1 MRKTKYIVL
10 SGIVLVALCSFTL
23 VNTSTPE
30 KDKLLMRLIPKD
42 SKLVDQ
48 LEYKLVEEEG
58 TLEFRRDDMREY
70 IESRV
75 NQYPNKYYSSIYLRL
90 EMRDISGK
98 INYHVAITK
107 DKLGDIEFNLMM
119 VNGLL
124 YKNKGRLQSESK
136 YLAEK
141 LNDYVIK
148 RSVKLVKMVNA
159 LHEDYRLEFAD
170 EMMELA
176 DHIKSIPSLL
186 EEAKYLQFDVESLIM

>member
-1 MRKTKYIVL
+1 MARAKL
-10 SGIVLVALCSFTL
+10 SEELKKEIKAL
-23 VNTSTPE
+23 TSKE

-148 RSVKLVKMVNA
+148 RAVKLVKMVNA

>member
-1 MRKTKYIVL
+1 MARAKLSDELKTEIK
-10 SGIVLVALCSFTL
+10 AL
-23 VNTSTPE
+23 PAKE

-48 LEYKLVEEEG
+48 LHYKLVEEES

-75 NQYPNKYYSSIYLRL
+75 NLYPNKYYSSVYLRL

-141 LNDYVIK
+141 LNDYVVK
-148 RSVKLVKMVNA
+148 RAVKLVKLVNA

-176 DHIKSIPSLL
+176 DHINSIPSLQ
-186 EEAKYLQFDVESLIM
+186 EEAKYLQFEVKNLML

>member
-1 MRKTKYIVL
+1 
-10 SGIVLVALCSFTL
+10 
-23 VNTSTPE
+23 
-30 KDKLLMRLIPKD
+30 
-42 SKLVDQ
+42 
-48 LEYKLVEEEG
+48 
-58 TLEFRRDDMREY
+58 
-70 IESRV
+70 
-75 NQYPNKYYSSIYLRL
+75 
-90 EMRDISGK
+90 MRDISGK

-107 DKLGDIEFNLMM
+107 DKLGEIEFNLVM

-148 RSVKLVKMVNA
+148 RAVKLVKLVNA

>member
-1 MRKTKYIVL
+1 MARAKL
-10 SGIVLVALCSFTL
+10 SEELKKEIKALPSK
-23 VNTSTPE
+23 E

-58 TLEFRRDDMREY
+58 TLELRRDDMREY

-107 DKLGDIEFNLMM
+107 DKLGEIEFNLVM

-141 LNDYVIK
+141 LNEYVIK
-148 RSVKLVKMVNA
+148 RALKLVKLVNA
-159 LHEDYRLEFAD
+159 IHEDYRLEFAD

>member
-1 MRKTKYIVL
+1 MARVKL
-10 SGIVLVALCSFTL
+10 SEELKKEIKSLPSK
-23 VNTSTPE
+23 E
-30 KDKLLMRLIPKD
+30 KDKLLLRLIPKD

-48 LEYKLVEEEG
+48 LHYKLVEEEG

-75 NQYPNKYYSSIYLRL
+75 NLYPNKYYSSVYLRL

-107 DKLGDIEFNLMM
+107 DKLGDIEFNLQM

-141 LNDYVIK
+141 LNDYVVK
-148 RSVKLVKMVNA
+148 RAIKLVKLVNA

-170 EMMELA
+170 ELLELA
-176 DHIKSIPSLL
+176 NHIKSIPSLQ
-186 EEAKYLQFDVESLIM
+186 EEAKYLQFDIESLVM

>member
-1 MRKTKYIVL
+1 MARAKL
-10 SGIVLVALCSFTL
+10 SEELKKEIKALS
-23 VNTSTPE
+23 SKE
-30 KDKLLMRLIPKD
+30 KNKLLMRLIPKD

-70 IESRV
+70 IESRA

-107 DKLGDIEFNLMM
+107 DKLGEIEFNLVM

-148 RSVKLVKMVNA
+148 RAVKLVKLVNA

>member
-1 MRKTKYIVL
+1 MARAKL
-10 SGIVLVALCSFTL
+10 SEELKKEIKALPFK
-23 VNTSTPE
+23 E

-48 LEYKLVEEEG
+48 LDYKLVEEEG
-58 TLEFRRDDMREY
+58 TLELRRDDMREY

-107 DKLGDIEFNLMM
+107 DKLGQIEFNLVM

-141 LNDYVIK
+141 LNEYVIK
-148 RSVKLVKMVNA
+148 RAAKLVKLINA

>member
-1 MRKTKYIVL
+1 MARAKL
-10 SGIVLVALCSFTL
+10 SEELKKEIKALS
-23 VNTSTPE
+23 SKE
-30 KDKLLMRLIPKD
+30 KNKLLMRLIPKD

-119 VNGLL
+119 VNRLL

-141 LNDYVIK
+141 LNDYVVK
-148 RSVKLVKMVNA
+148 RAVKLVKMVNA

>member
-1 MRKTKYIVL
+1 MARAKL
-10 SGIVLVALCSFTL
+10 SEELKKEIKAL
-23 VNTSTPE
+23 TSKE

-107 DKLGDIEFNLMM
+107 DKLGEIEFNLMM

-148 RSVKLVKMVNA
+148 RAVKLVKMVNA

>member
-1 MRKTKYIVL
+1 MARAKL
-10 SGIVLVALCSFTL
+10 SEELKKEIKALASK
-23 VNTSTPE
+23 E
-30 KDKLLMRLIPKD
+30 KDKLLLRLIPKD

-70 IESRV
+70 IESRIKL
-75 NQYPNKYYSSIYLRL
+75 YPNKYYSSVYLRL

-136 YLAEK
+136 FLAEK
-141 LNDYVIK
+141 LNDYVVK
-148 RSVKLVKMVNA
+148 RAVKLVKLVNA

-170 EMMELA
+170 EMIELA
-176 DHIKSIPSLL
+176 EHIKSISSLN
-186 EEAKYLQFDVESLIM
+186 EESKYLQFDVESLIM

>member
-1 MRKTKYIVL
+1 MARAKL
-10 SGIVLVALCSFTL
+10 SEELKKEIKALS
-23 VNTSTPE
+23 SKE
-30 KDKLLMRLIPKD
+30 KNKLLMRLIPKD

>member
-1 MRKTKYIVL
+1 MARAKL
-10 SGIVLVALCSFTL
+10 SEELKKEIKALS
-23 VNTSTPE
+23 SKE
-30 KDKLLMRLIPKD
+30 KNKLLMRLIPKD

-141 LNDYVIK
+141 LNDYVVK
-148 RSVKLVKMVNA
+148 RAVKLVKMVNA

>member
-1 MRKTKYIVL
+1 MARVKISEELKKEIK
-10 SGIVLVALCSFTL
+10 ALPSK
-23 VNTSTPE
+23 E
-30 KDKLLMRLIPKD
+30 KDRLLMRLIPKD

-75 NQYPNKYYSSIYLRL
+75 NQYPNKYYSSVYLRL
-90 EMRDISGK
+90 EMRDISGR

-148 RSVKLVKMVNA
+148 RAVKLVKLVNA

-176 DHIKSIPSLL
+176 DHIKSIPSLQ
-186 EEAKYLQFDVESLIM
+186 EEAKYLHFDVESLVL

>member
-1 MRKTKYIVL
+1 
-10 SGIVLVALCSFTL
+10 
-23 VNTSTPE
+23 
-30 KDKLLMRLIPKD
+30 MRLIPKD

-58 TLEFRRDDMREY
+58 TLELRRDDMREY

-107 DKLGDIEFNLMM
+107 DKLGEIEFNLVM

-141 LNDYVIK
+141 LNEYVIK
-148 RSVKLVKMVNA
+148 RALKLVKLVNA

>member
-1 MRKTKYIVL
+1 MARAKL
-10 SGIVLVALCSFTL
+10 SEELKKEIKAL
-23 VNTSTPE
+23 TSKE

-70 IESRV
+70 IESRA

-107 DKLGDIEFNLMM
+107 DKLGEIEFNLVM

-148 RSVKLVKMVNA
+148 RAVKLVKLVNA

>member
-1 MRKTKYIVL
+1 MARAKL
-10 SGIVLVALCSFTL
+10 SEELKKEIKAL
-23 VNTSTPE
+23 PAKE
-30 KDKLLMRLIPKD
+30 KDKLLLRLIPKD

-70 IESRV
+70 IASRV
-75 NQYPNKYYSSIYLRL
+75 NQYPNRYYSSVYLRL

-107 DKLGDIEFNLMM
+107 DKLGEIEFNLQM

-141 LNDYVIK
+141 LNDYVVKRTIK
-148 RSVKLVKMVNA
+148 LIKLVNA
-159 LHEDYRLEFAD
+159 LHEDYRLEYGD
-170 EMMELA
+170 ELIELA
-176 DHIKSIPSLL
+176 EHFKSIPSLL
-186 EEAKYLQFDVESLIM
+186 EEAKYQQFDVEGLML